1 MWLPGHH
8 RLTLLVLDSL
18 SRHAT
23 SASSEVR
30 FSALSSLSSALV
42 GPLVVVPPADVTEV
56 FRVLTTLLEGL
67 IAAPSDAEMTE
78 SRLHVSVLLCAV
90 FMKFEVNDNT
100 TVEEVAGRWVQVLDY
115 LGRLMRVDRNNQLLV
130 QLVCHS
136 LPLIFEDAK

>member
-1 MWLPGHH
+1 MWLLGYH

-30 FSALSSLSSALV
+30 FSALSSLSCALV

-56 FRVLTTLLEGL
+56 FQVLSTLLERL

-78 SRLHVSVLLCAV
+78 SRLHASVLLCAV

-100 TVEEVAGRWVQVLDY
+100 TAKEVARRWVQVLDY
-115 LGRLMRVDRNNQLLV
+115 LQRLMRVDRSNQLLV

-136 LPLIFEDAK
+136 LPFVFESVK